1 MKNIKT
7 LIPDIIN
14 LFNPKETHTV
24 NIPSFEKF
32 ADGLYQAFTKQFKAR
47 DEDRKPELFMSN
59 VGRKCK
65 RQVWYMMNKPHVGE
79 KLRPET
85 YMKFLF
91 GDIYE
96 ALLLFLAR
104 EAGHTVEGEQDSMVI
119 SDVRGRRDAVIDGH
133 LVDVK
138 SASSRS
144 FDKFNDGR
152 LSDGDD
158 PFGYID
164 QLNLY
169 LHSAKEDKLVSDKD
183 TASFFVVDKQMGKLA
198 LSTIPK
204 NNKDYP
210 KEIANLRELVAN
222 PTPPERPFVAIPDGK
237 SGNMK
242 LGVNCSY
249 CDFKNECWPELRTFL
264 YSNGP
269 RFLTNVERV
278 PDVPELTTNS

>member
-1 MKNIKT
+1 MKTIKT
-7 LIPDIIN
+7 LIPDIID
-14 LFNPKETHTV
+14 LFNPKTTHDV
-24 NIPSFEKF
+24 DIKSFEKF
-32 ADGLYQAFTKQFKAR
+32 ADGLYQVFTKQFKAR
-47 DEDRKPELFMSN
+47 DDKREPELYMSN

-65 RQVWYMMNKPHVGE
+65 RQLWYMMNRPFLAT

-119 SDVRGRRDAVIDGH
+119 ANVRGRRDAIIDGH

-144 FDKFNDGR
+144 FDKFNDGK
-152 LSDGDD
+152 LAEGDD

-169 LHSAKEDKLVSDKD
+169 LHSGETDPLVKDKSN
-183 TASFFVVDKQMGKLA
+183 ASFFVVDKQMGKLA

-204 NNKDYP
+204 NSKDYP
-210 KEIANLRELVAN
+210 KEITELREIIAKD
-222 PTPPERPFVAIPDGK
+222 TPPDRPFVAVPDGK

-249 CDFKNECWPELRTFL
+249 CDFNKTCWPGLRTFI

-269 RFLTNVERV
+269 RYLTNVERT
-278 PDVPELTTNS
+278 PDVPELT